1 MFISQAFANGL
12 FPRDIDANAC
22 PSRGLPSR
30 SAGVAT
36 RPKCSPPSPA
46 GLTRRPQT
54 HGKSLVACHA
64 KKKGLFDEMLDVME
78 GGPKLRKWYGQD
90 SSVGAPDEERSVQPS
105 DASRDDE
112 DARKAPVPTRTEV
125 ETAWDSQPRRATLV
139 TDADTALG
147 EAIIMQLIV
156 AKQPVVAMGLT
167 PEAASMRFGPYV
179 TAADVAD
186 LESETEMAYV
196 IRKGVRAIISCGAP
210 GAILNAAI
218 RDGKVKHVICV
229 GSAGDGGGFLGSL
242 FGGEENR
249 RREHDREDTFTN
261 AARAGKIPLTIVR
274 PATIKPGIGGKPVVF
289 SQKRAED
296 EHSRGDSG
304 EMNLEDAAEC
314 VVRCLGAP
322 PKNGVLRFDAR
333 TAPEEQKRAWKQLFA
348 ELDCE

>member
-54 HGKSLVACHA
+54 HGKSLVACQA

-196 IRKGVRAIISCGAP
+196 
-210 GAILNAAI
+210 L
-218 RDGKVKHVICV
+218 
-229 GSAGDGGGFLGSL
+229 SL
-242 FGGEENR
+242 I
-249 RREHDREDTFTN
+249 H
-261 AARAGKIPLTIVR
+261 I
-274 PATIKPGIGGKPVVF
+274 
-289 SQKRAED
+289 
-296 EHSRGDSG
+296 
-304 EMNLEDAAEC
+304 
-314 VVRCLGAP
+314 
-322 PKNGVLRFDAR
+322 
-333 TAPEEQKRAWKQLFA
+333 
-348 ELDCE
+348 